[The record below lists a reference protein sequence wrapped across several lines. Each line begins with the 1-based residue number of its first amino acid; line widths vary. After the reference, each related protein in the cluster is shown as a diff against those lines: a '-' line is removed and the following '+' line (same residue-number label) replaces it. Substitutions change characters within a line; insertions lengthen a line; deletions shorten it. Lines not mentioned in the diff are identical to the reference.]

1 MTPKQIETMVDRI
14 CAMFPTVPVPRNGIK
29 ELWKED
35 ALLLSADVKDGRAV
49 MDAVER
55 FGTIPSL
62 PQLKGMFRSL
72 KADQTTQAVCAVCDG
87 TSWVLQDENNLRSGV
102 VKCKSCS

>member
-35 ALLLSADVKDGRAV
+35 ALLLAADVKDGRAV

-55 FGTIPSL
+55 LGTIPSL

-72 KADQTTQAVCAVCDG
+72 KAEQTTQAVCVVCDG

>member
-1 MTPKQIETMVDRI
+1 VTPKQIETMVDRI

-35 ALLLSADVKDGRAV
+35 ALLLAADVKDGRAV
-49 MDAVER
+49 MDLVER
-55 FGTIPSL
+55 LGTIPSL

-72 KADQTTQAVCAVCDG
+72 KAEQATQLVCAVCDG

>member
-35 ALLLSADVKDGRAV
+35 ALLLAADVKDGRAV

-55 FGTIPSL
+55 LGTIPSL

-72 KADQTTQAVCAVCDG
+72 KAEQTTQAVCVVCDG
-87 TSWVLQDENNLRSGV
+87 TSWVYQDENNLRSGV

>member
-35 ALLLSADVKDGRAV
+35 ALLLAADVKDGRAV

-55 FGTIPSL
+55 LGTIPSL
-62 PQLKGMFRSL
+62 PQLKAMFRNL
-72 KADQTTQAVCAVCDG
+72 KADNTIQAVCAICDG

>member
-35 ALLLSADVKDGRAV
+35 ALLLAADVKDGRAV

-55 FGTIPSL
+55 LGTIPSL
-62 PQLKGMFRSL
+62 PQLKSMFRSL
-72 KADQTTQAVCAVCDG
+72 KAEQTTQAVCVVCDG
-87 TSWVLQDENNLRSGV
+87 TSWVYQDENNLRSGV

>member
-1 MTPKQIETMVDRI
+1 
-14 CAMFPTVPVPRNGIK
+14 MFPTVPVPRNGIK

-35 ALLLSADVKDGRAV
+35 ALLLAADVKDGRAV

-55 FGTIPSL
+55 LGTIPSL
-62 PQLKGMFRSL
+62 PQLKSMFRSL
-72 KADQTTQAVCAVCDG
+72 KAEQTTQAVCVVCDG
-87 TSWVLQDENNLRSGV
+87 TSWVYQDENNLRSGV

>member
-1 MTPKQIETMVDRI
+1 
-14 CAMFPTVPVPRNGIK
+14 MFPTVPVPRNGIK

-72 KADQTTQAVCAVCDG
+72 KAEQTTQAVCVVCDG

>member
-35 ALLLSADVKDGRAV
+35 ALLLAADVKDGRAV
-49 MDAVER
+49 MDLVER
-55 FGTIPSL
+55 LGTIPSL

-72 KADQTTQAVCAVCDG
+72 KAEQATQLVCAVCDG

>member
-1 MTPKQIETMVDRI
+1 MTPRQIETMVDRI

-29 ELWKED
+29 ELWKDD
-35 ALLLSADVKDGRAV
+35 ALLLAADVKDGRAV

-62 PQLKGMFRSL
+62 PQLKAMFRNL
-72 KADQTTQAVCAVCDG
+72 KADNTTQAVCAVCDG
-87 TSWVLQDENNLRSGV
+87 TSWVYQDKNNLRSGV

>member
-55 FGTIPSL
+55 LGTIPSL

-72 KADQTTQAVCAVCDG
+72 KAEQTTQAVCVVCDG
-87 TSWVLQDENNLRSGV
+87 TTWVLQDENNLRSGV

>member
-35 ALLLSADVKDGRAV
+35 ALLLAADLKDGRAV
-49 MDAVER
+49 LESVER
-55 FGTIPSL
+55 LGTIPSL
-62 PQLKGMFRSL
+62 PQLKGMFRGL
-72 KADQTTQAVCAVCDG
+72 KLEQAAEVFCAVCDN
-87 TSWVLQDENNLRSGV
+87 TTWVYQDANNLRSGV
-102 VKCKSCS
+102 IKCKSCS

>member
-1 MTPKQIETMVDRI
+1 LTPKQIETMVDRI

-35 ALLLSADVKDGRAV
+35 ALLLAADVKDGRAV

-55 FGTIPSL
+55 LGTIPSL

-72 KADQTTQAVCAVCDG
+72 KAEQTTQAVCVVCDG
-87 TSWVLQDENNLRSGV
+87 TSWVYQDENNLRSGV

>member
-1 MTPKQIETMVDRI
+1 LTPKQIETMVDRI

-35 ALLLSADVKDGRAV
+35 ALLLAADVKDGRAV
-49 MDAVER
+49 MDGVER
-55 FGTIPSL
+55 LGTIPSL
-62 PQLKGMFRSL
+62 PQLKAMFRSL
-72 KADQTTQAVCAVCDG
+72 KADNTTQEVCAVCDG
-87 TSWVLQDENNLRSGV
+87 TSWVYQDENNLRSGV

>member
-49 MDAVER
+49 MNAVER
-55 FGTIPSL
+55 LGTIPSL

-72 KADQTTQAVCAVCDG
+72 KAEQTTQAVCVVCDG
-87 TSWVLQDENNLRSGV
+87 TSWVYQDENNLRSGV